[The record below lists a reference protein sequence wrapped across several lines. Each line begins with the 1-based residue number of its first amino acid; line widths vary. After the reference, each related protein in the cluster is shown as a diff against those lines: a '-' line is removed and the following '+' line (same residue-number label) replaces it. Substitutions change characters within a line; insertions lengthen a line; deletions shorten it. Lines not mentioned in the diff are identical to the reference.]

1 MVWVLSRPFIFFSTV
16 LYFMIRDIHSR
27 ALWITLQNIR
37 VNRFLFNTDSLI
49 WFSWLIQ
56 TQTRLLLTQPLTLF
70 YALKDLKNLFFRRKT
85 LFFIS
90 NSLIISEFPLVCY
103 IYLLFHFNLLFS
115 FSFFAFFVLQTPYI
129 YSA

>member
-1 MVWVLSRPFIFFSTV
+1 MVWVLNRPFIFFSTA

-70 YALKDLKNLFFRRKT
+70 YALKDLKNLFFRIKT